1 MNGVCRRKNDLALS
15 HLDSNSCITSFSSLP
30 SLPHLCGP
38 DLYLVDASHLMSPIH
53 PSSIWLFLSLVG
65 RFACLAL
72 TFALILASM

>member
-38 DLYLVDASHLMSPIH
+38 DLYLVDASH
-53 PSSIWLFLSLVG
+53 
-65 RFACLAL
+65 
-72 TFALILASM
+72 